1 METQNQQTKPLNNI
15 YAWILAFMPFFFGVS
30 PEEYTNYAIIIGG
43 VTTIGLLVADRM
55 ALSESG
61 CEPPSML
68 WGVFL
73 LPVYLWKRATI
84 TKGSRVPFIIIVAS
98 LAWIIFI
105 GIPHKD
111 EVALEE
117 AACPLVT
124 TILKENNGST
134 APKCMKVT
142 IEDKVTDKFYR
153 ATATLDNGNDI
164 NITLELTGNSKFY
177 VRVPNVYL
185 NN

>member
-61 CEPPSML
+61 CELPSIL

-164 NITLELTGNSKFY
+164 NITLELTGDRNFY

>member
-61 CEPPSML
+61 CEPPSIL

-84 TKGSRVPFIIIVAS
+84 TKRQQSAIYHNRCVA
-98 LAWIIFI
+98 
-105 GIPHKD
+105 G
-111 EVALEE
+111 
-117 AACPLVT
+117 
-124 TILKENNGST
+124 
-134 APKCMKVT
+134 
-142 IEDKVTDKFYR
+142 
-153 ATATLDNGNDI
+153 LD
-164 NITLELTGNSKFY
+164 
-177 VRVPNVYL
+177 YL
-185 NN
+185 HRHPTQGRGCS

>member
-1 METQNQQTKPLNNI
+1 MDVMETQNQQTKPLNNI

-61 CEPPSML
+61 CEPPSIL

-98 LAWIIFI
+98 LAWVIFI
-105 GIPHKD
+105 G
-111 EVALEE
+111 
-117 AACPLVT
+117 
-124 TILKENNGST
+124 
-134 APKCMKVT
+134 
-142 IEDKVTDKFYR
+142 
-153 ATATLDNGNDI
+153 
-164 NITLELTGNSKFY
+164 
-177 VRVPNVYL
+177 
-185 NN
+185 